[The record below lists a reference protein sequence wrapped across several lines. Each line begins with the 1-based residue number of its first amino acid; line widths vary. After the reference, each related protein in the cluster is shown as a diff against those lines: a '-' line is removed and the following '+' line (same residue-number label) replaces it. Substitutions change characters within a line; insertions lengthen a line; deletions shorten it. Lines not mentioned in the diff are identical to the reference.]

1 MLEAQVFEKSY
12 EASERARRLDEES
25 AADRRL
31 HEGEPPA
38 KSLGERLRGWWNGRH
53 GESQTGDGDETD
65 GA

>member
-1 MLEAQVFEKSY
+1 MFEKSY

-38 KSLGERLRGWWNGRH
+38 KSLGERLRDWWQGR
-53 GESQTGDGDETD
+53 GQSQTEDGDESD
-65 GA
+65 AA